1 MHSLYIMLLASK
13 LGALG
18 VLLSDV
24 GERAAEGLSPSAA
37 ALLLT
42 LAFSPGAT
50 TTELAG
56 IAGIAQPTAVR
67 VLGGL
72 GRRGWIARQGRRGR
86 AAPLALTGAGR
97 KRAQRLLSE
106 RLTAIGHVA
115 ATLSSDEKTVLE
127 RIIDKLL
134 AAATTSRAFARTT
147 CRLCDHA
154 ACEGARCPV
163 GTRATEIEPVTEIAS
178 RRVAPC

>member
-1 MHSLYIMLLASK
+1 MLLASK

-24 GERAAEGLSPSAA
+24 GERVAGDLSPSGA

-42 LAFSPGAT
+42 LRFRRALTAT
-50 TTELAG
+50 VLAD

-67 VLGGL
+67 VLDGL
-72 GRRGWIARQGRRGR
+72 IRRGLVMRQRRTGRE
-86 AAPLALTGAGR
+86 APVRLTSLGR
-97 KRAQRLLSE
+97 KRAQQLLSA
-106 RLTAIGHVA
+106 RLRAIGQLLTPLSRHEHA
-115 ATLSSDEKTVLE
+115 ALE
-127 RIIDKLL
+127 DIVDRLL

-154 ACEGARCPV
+154 ACNGPRCPI
-163 GTRATEIEPVTEIAS
+163 GTRATELEGQATEI
-178 RRVAPC
+178 PEGD

>member
-1 MHSLYIMLLASK
+1 MLLASK

-24 GERAAEGLSPSAA
+24 GELAADDLSESAA

-42 LAFSPGAT
+42 LRFRSTLTA
-50 TTELAG
+50 TELAD

-67 VLGGL
+67 VLDGLVRRGLVLRQKRAGRAAPVRLTGL
-72 GRRGWIARQGRRGR
+72 GRRR
-86 AAPLALTGAGR
+86 AL
-97 KRAQRLLSE
+97 RLLAARME
-106 RLTAIGHVA
+106 AIGHIA
-115 ATLSSDEKTVLE
+115 STLSRDEQKALE

-147 CRLCDHA
+147 CRLCDHG
-154 ACEGARCPV
+154 ACDGPRCPI
-163 GTRATEIEPVTEIAS
+163 GTAATDLERAVS
-178 RRVAPC
+178 L